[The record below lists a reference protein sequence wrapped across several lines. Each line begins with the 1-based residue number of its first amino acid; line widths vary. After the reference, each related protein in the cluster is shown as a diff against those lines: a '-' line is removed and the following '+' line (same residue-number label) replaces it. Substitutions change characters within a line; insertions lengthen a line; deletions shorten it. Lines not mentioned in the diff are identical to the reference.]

1 MKTITKRSGAA
12 RASSHGHAT
21 ERPVYRVRSVDGGW
35 EVLDRAGECVSEH
48 MRAQA
53 DAVAHAKE
61 LARRDG
67 GGQILVYDEHGKLA
81 SEFFY
86 QPQERASLAYDDS
99 VPTMAAT
106 HPATA
111 GDRPRGR

>member
-1 MKTITKRSGAA
+1 MKATKKRSGA
-12 RASSHGHAT
+12 
-21 ERPVYRVRSVDGGW
+21 ERVHVYRVRTLDGGW
-35 EVLDRAGECVSEH
+35 EVLDRAGDRVSEP
-48 MRAQA
+48 MRTQA

-67 GGQILVYDEHGKLA
+67 GAQILVYDEHRKLT

-86 QPQERASLAYDDS
+86 QPEERASLAYDDS
-99 VPTMAAT
+99 VPSMAAT

-111 GDRPRGR
+111 GDRPRGG